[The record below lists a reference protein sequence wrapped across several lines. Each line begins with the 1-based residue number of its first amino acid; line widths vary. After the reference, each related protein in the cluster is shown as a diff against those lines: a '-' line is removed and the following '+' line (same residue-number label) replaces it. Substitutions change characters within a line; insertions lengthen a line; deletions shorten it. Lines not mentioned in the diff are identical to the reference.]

1 MQVILNYK
9 SYFEAFRLGV
19 VNNGFKPV
27 AEVLF
32 YPLFRS
38 HILLDAKSVPYEVNS
53 QNASRWGN
61 GQDPIQKEIQDA
73 AGTDEM
79 LPVRPGRKD
88 PRKVKPQASV
98 SFLYRVA

>member
-38 HILLDAKSVPYEVNS
+38 HILLDEVNS

-73 AGTDEM
+73 AGTDEKVVVTD
-79 LPVRPGRKD
+79 PEHVEIVWKFKDEVRNFIGI
-88 PRKVKPQASV
+88 
-98 SFLYRVA
+98 